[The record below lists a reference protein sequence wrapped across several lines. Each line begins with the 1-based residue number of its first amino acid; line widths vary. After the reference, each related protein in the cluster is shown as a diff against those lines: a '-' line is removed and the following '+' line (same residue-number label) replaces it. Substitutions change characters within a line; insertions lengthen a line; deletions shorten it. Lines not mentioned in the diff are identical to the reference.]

1 MNWNQ
6 IEGKWA
12 QYKGEAKQRW
22 GRLTDD
28 DLTTIQG
35 NREKLSGKLQ
45 QLYGKS
51 EEEVSREIEAW
62 NSSLH

>member
-12 QYKGEAKQRW
+12 QYKGNAKQRW

-28 DLTTIQG
+28 DLTTIRG
-35 NREKLSGKLQ
+35 NREKLAGKLQ
-45 QLYGKS
+45 ELYGKS